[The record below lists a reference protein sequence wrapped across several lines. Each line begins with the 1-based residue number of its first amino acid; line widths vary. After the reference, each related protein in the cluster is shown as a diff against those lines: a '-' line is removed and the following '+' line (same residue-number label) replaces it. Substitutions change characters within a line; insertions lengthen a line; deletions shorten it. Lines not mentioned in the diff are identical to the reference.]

1 MEDLSIKNLHMHFS
15 GVRALDG
22 VSFTVKEG
30 EIFSLIG
37 ANGSGK
43 STLFNCINRYC
54 VPQEGLINYRGK
66 NILDLPSHHIVQLGI
81 ARTFQNLQNVPYM
94 TLLDNVLLGAHKRL
108 STNDT
113 IKRWL
118 YREEREREESM
129 ALELCHF

>member
-1 MEDLSIKNLHMHFS
+1 MENLSIKNLHMNFS

-22 VSFTVKEG
+22 VTFTVKEG

-54 VPQEGLINYRGK
+54 IPEKGSIHYAEK
-66 NILDLPSHHIVQLGI
+66 NILDLLPHHISELGI

-94 TLLDNVLLGAHKRL
+94 TLLENVLLGAHKRL
-108 STNDT
+108 SL
-113 IKRWL
+113 I
-118 YREEREREESM
+118 
-129 ALELCHF
+129 HI

>member
-1 MEDLSIKNLHMHFS
+1 MGDLSIKNLQMHFS

-54 VPQEGLINYRGK
+54 VPQDGSINYNGK
-66 NILDLPSHHIVQLGI
+66 NVQYLI
-81 ARTFQNLQNVPYM
+81 EISVCNTTF
-94 TLLDNVLLGAHKRL
+94 HSK
-108 STNDT
+108 
-113 IKRWL
+113 
-118 YREEREREESM
+118 
-129 ALELCHF
+129 

>member
-1 MEDLSIKNLHMHFS
+1 MEDLSIKNLHMNFS

-54 VPQEGLINYRGK
+54 IPQEGLIHYKGK
-66 NILDLPSHHIVQLGI
+66 SLSLIHI
-81 ARTFQNLQNVPYM
+81 
-94 TLLDNVLLGAHKRL
+94 
-108 STNDT
+108 
-113 IKRWL
+113 
-118 YREEREREESM
+118 
-129 ALELCHF
+129 